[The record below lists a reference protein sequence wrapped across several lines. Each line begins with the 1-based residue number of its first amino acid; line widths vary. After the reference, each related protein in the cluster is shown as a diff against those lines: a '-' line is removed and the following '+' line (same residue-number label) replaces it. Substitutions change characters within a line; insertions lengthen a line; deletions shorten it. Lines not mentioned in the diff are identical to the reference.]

1 MFFYKGCT
9 KLLNVY
15 WYRDYSI
22 VRPILLSLSLWPWQ
36 IERLVYRNYSKFPP
50 TASLFSNRPISRH
63 KGWIPRKFRKSR
75 GTARQ
80 MKFAKVPE
88 NDSPLWDL
96 EGPFSKRS
104 THPPHRTIPTVRGC
118 SLTSRRFAFI
128 LFSHELREGRT
139 KLTLPAGETYILEWE
154 MCGCVPPRWN
164 DFLPFFKNDC
174 ASISFL
180 LSWNFWNR
188 IDENGDLR
196 IYDTISRT
204 LVESL
209 HLFIDTIRS
218 MRNII
223 SNIIISGWKL
233 EKNSEETR
241 NGIA

>member
-128 LFSHELREGRT
+128 LFNHELREGRT

-154 MCGCVPPRWN
+154 MCRCVPLWWN

-174 ASISFL
+174 AKRYRFSFL
-180 LSWNFWNR
+180 EILE
-188 IDENGDLR
+188 I
-196 IYDTISRT
+196 
-204 LVESL
+204 ESTKTA
-209 HLFIDTIRS
+209 ICEYT
-218 MRNII
+218 
-223 SNIIISGWKL
+223 
-233 EKNSEETR
+233 TR
-241 NGIA
+241 FRGH

>member
-50 TASLFSNRPISRH
+50 IASLFSNRPISRH

-164 DFLPFFKNDC
+164 DFLPFLKTIARRYRF
-174 ASISFL
+174 SFL
-180 LSWNFWNR
+180 EILE
-188 IDENGDLR
+188 I
-196 IYDTISRT
+196 
-204 LVESL
+204 ESTKTA
-209 HLFIDTIRS
+209 ICEYT
-218 MRNII
+218 
-223 SNIIISGWKL
+223 
-233 EKNSEETR
+233 TR
-241 NGIA
+241 FRGH